1 MFYRSNNMR
10 MRTFTSIALIFLISR
25 ALAQNG
31 AISGQTKEFYL
42 DLTASSNTT
51 AITVPEITWRNPQ
64 IQYSNIDTRRYNLQL
79 NVRSSISLEDVNVYL
94 NDYPVTKQRGFAVV
108 SVKSLSDFERVV
120 DTEILLRPGLN
131 KIRVTAK
138 NKEGGTSTSIREI
151 NVLAEGDG
159 DDKVSRKDYALLFAT
174 DDYDYWDN
182 LQNPVN
188 DVSTIATDLEAIYG
202 FEVEVVTNASKR
214 EVLQKLREYTK
225 KTYLPDDQ
233 LFIMFAGHGYFDPLF
248 NQGYL
253 VCKDSK
259 ITDEERVSYISHNN
273 LRSIIDNVPSKHI
286 FLAMDACFGG
296 TFDPFISSSAAYRG
310 GEYGLY
316 DELENNEY
324 IARKLKL
331 KTRKFL
337 TSGGK
342 EYVSDGRPGQHSPF
356 TRKLLEAIRSYGG
369 KDGILTLSEIK
380 AFVEKINPEPRFGEF
395 GTDQPGS
402 DFIFIVK

>member
-1 MFYRSNNMR
+1 MSA
-10 MRTFTSIALIFLISR
+10 IA
-25 ALAQNG
+25 
-31 AISGQTKEFYL
+31 
-42 DLTASSNTT
+42 
-51 AITVPEITWRNPQ
+51 VPEITWKNPQ

-79 NVRSSISLEDVNVYL
+79 QVRSSVSLEDVNVYL

-138 NKEGGTSTSIREI
+138 NEKGGTSTSIREI
-151 NVLAEGDG
+151 NVLTEEDG
-159 DDKVSRKDYALLFAT
+159 EDKISRKDYALLFAS
-174 DDYDYWDN
+174 DEYDYWDD
-182 LQNPVN
+182 LQNPIN

-202 FEVEVVTNASKR
+202 FDIEIVKNPTKR
-214 EVLQKLREYTK
+214 EMLQKLREYTK
-225 KTYLPDDQ
+225 KSYLPGDQ
-233 LFIMFAGHGYFDPLF
+233 LFVMFAGHGHFDQLF

-259 ITDEERVSYISHNN
+259 ITDEERLSYISHNN
-273 LRSIIDNVPSKHI
+273 LRSIIDNIPSKHI

-296 TFDPFISSSAAYRG
+296 TFDPFISSSAHRG
-310 GEYGLY
+310 GVGIY

-324 IARKLKL
+324 INRKLKL
-331 KTRKFL
+331 RTRKFL

-356 TRKLLEAIRSYGG
+356 TRKVLEAIRSYGG
-369 KDGILTLSEIK
+369 EDNVLTLSEIK
-380 AFVEKINPEPRFGEF
+380 AYVEKIDPEPRFGEF

>member
-1 MFYRSNNMR
+1 M
-10 MRTFTSIALIFLISR
+10 FLIAR
-25 ALAQNG
+25 ALAQNSDII
-31 AISGQTKEFYL
+31 ATSSEFHL
-42 DLTASSNTT
+42 DFTAKNNAKS
-51 AITVPEITWRNPQ
+51 ITVPEISWRNPQ
-64 IQYSNIDTRRYNLQL
+64 IQFTNIDSRKYNLQL
-79 NVRSSISLEDVNVYL
+79 NVRSTIGLEDVSVYL

-131 KIRVTAK
+131 KVRVTAR
-138 NKEGGTSTSIREI
+138 NKEGGLSTSIREI
-151 NVLAEGDG
+151 NVLVPAEGAH
-159 DDKVSRKDYALLFAT
+159 KVSRKDYALLFAT
-174 DDYDYWDN
+174 DEYDHWDN

-188 DVSTIATDLEAIYG
+188 DVTTIATDLEAMYG
-202 FEVEVVTNASKR
+202 FEIEVVKNATKR

-225 KTYLPDDQ
+225 KSYLPNDQ
-233 LFIMFAGHGYFDPLF
+233 LFIMFAGHGYFDQLF

-259 ITDEERVSYISHNN
+259 ITDEERLSYISHNN
-273 LRSIIDNVPSKHI
+273 LRGIIDNIPSKHI

-296 TFDPFISSSAAYRG
+296 TFDPFIRTSAHRG
-310 GEYGLY
+310 GDGLY
-316 DELENNEY
+316 DELGNEEY
-324 IARKLKL
+324 INRKLKFR
-331 KTRKFL
+331 TRKFL

-369 KDGILTLSEIK
+369 PDNVLTLAEIK
-380 AFVEKINPEPRFGEF
+380 AYVEKIDPEPRFGEF

-402 DFIFIVK
+402 DFIFVVK

>member
-1 MFYRSNNMR
+1 MR
-10 MRTFTSIALIFLISR
+10 IFTTITLMFLIAR
-25 ALAQNG
+25 ALAQNSDII
-31 AISGQTKEFYL
+31 ATSSEFHL
-42 DLTASSNTT
+42 DFTAKNNAKS
-51 AITVPEITWRNPQ
+51 ITVPEISWRNPQ
-64 IQYSNIDTRRYNLQL
+64 IQFTNIDSRKYNLQL
-79 NVRSSISLEDVNVYL
+79 NVRSTIGLEDVSVYL

-131 KIRVTAK
+131 KVRVTAR
-138 NKEGGTSTSIREI
+138 NKEGGLSTSIREI
-151 NVLAEGDG
+151 NVLVPAEGAH
-159 DDKVSRKDYALLFAT
+159 KVSRKDYALLFAT
-174 DDYDYWDN
+174 DEYDHWDN

-188 DVSTIATDLEAIYG
+188 DVTTIATDLEAMYG
-202 FEVEVVTNASKR
+202 FEIEVVKNATKR

-225 KTYLPDDQ
+225 KSYLPNDQ
-233 LFIMFAGHGYFDPLF
+233 LFIMFAGHGYFDQLF

-259 ITDEERVSYISHNN
+259 ITDEERLSYISHNN
-273 LRSIIDNVPSKHI
+273 LRGIIDNIPSKHI

-296 TFDPFISSSAAYRG
+296 TFDPFIRTSAHRG
-310 GEYGLY
+310 GDGLY
-316 DELENNEY
+316 DELGNEEY
-324 IARKLKL
+324 INRKLKFR
-331 KTRKFL
+331 TRKFL

-369 KDGILTLSEIK
+369 PDNVLTLAEIK
-380 AFVEKINPEPRFGEF
+380 AYVEKIDPEPRFGEF

-402 DFIFIVK
+402 DFIFVVK